1 MGLIQAGLDAAG
13 GVLADQWR
21 EYFYCDA
28 LDSNTLLARG
38 AKRTG
43 KRGSNK
49 RGEENVIS
57 DGSIVAVAD
66 GQCMLVVENGE
77 ILDVSADP
85 GEFVY
90 ETGTE
95 PTVFTGDLGEGLM
108 KSFEQVGRR
117 FTFGGSPGKDQRVYY
132 VNTKEIPGN
141 KYGTPTPV
149 SFRFVDKNIGL
160 DTDMAVRCNGEYSY
174 RIVDPLLFYKNVAG
188 NVSDAYT
195 RDSIDS
201 QLKSQ
206 LLTALQPAFARVSAL
221 GLRPSEVMAHTK
233 EIAEALNE
241 ELSGEWREARGIEIV
256 SFGINSISLSDEDR
270 EYISQ
275 LQRAAVNRD
284 PTMAAA
290 NITAAQA
297 QAMRDA
303 ANNAAGAAVGF
314 MGMGM
319 GMAGAA
325 GGVNA
330 ADLFAMGA
338 QQQQQQQQAQAP
350 APQAAAAPA
359 AGWTCECGTQN
370 TGKFCSNCGSQ
381 KPEPAPAGA
390 EWVCPTC
397 GNSNAGKFC
406 ANCGQARPADDSWLC
421 PNCASKNTGKF
432 CGDCGHPRP

>member
-1 MGLIQAGLDAAG
+1 MGLIAASLGAAG

-21 EYFYCDA
+21 EYIYCDA

-38 AKRTG
+38 EKRTG

-49 RGEENVIS
+49 RGEDNVIS

-66 GQCMLVVENGE
+66 GQCMIIVENGE
-77 ILDVSADP
+77 ILDVSAEP

-95 PTVFTGDLGEGLM
+95 PSVFTGEFGDSLT

-117 FTFGGSPGKDQRVYY
+117 FTFGGSAGKDQRVYY
-132 VNTKEIPGN
+132 INTKEIMGN

-160 DTDMAVRCNGEYSY
+160 DTDMAIRCNGEYSY
-174 RIVDPLLFYKNVAG
+174 RIVDPLMFYKNVAG
-188 NVSDAYT
+188 NVADVYT
-195 RDSIDS
+195 RDGIDS

-233 EIAEALNE
+233 DIADALNE
-241 ELSGEWREARGIEIV
+241 ELSAEWRQMRGIEIV
-256 SFGINSISLSDEDR
+256 AFGINSISLSDEDR
-270 EYISQ
+270 EYISS

-303 ANNAAGAAVGF
+303 ANNPGGAAVGF

-319 GMAGAA
+319 ANAA
-325 GGVNA
+325 GGMNA
-330 ADLFAMGA
+330 ANLYTMGA
-338 QQQQQQQQAQAP
+338 QQAP
-350 APQAAAAPA
+350 APVAAAG
-359 AGWTCECGTQN
+359 GWTCSCGAQN
-370 TGKFCSNCGSQ
+370 AGKFCSQCGQ
-381 KPEPAPAGA
+381 PKPEPAPAGDQ
-390 EWVCPTC
+390 WTCPTC
-397 GNSNAGKFC
+397 GNANSGKFCPQCGQAKPADDSWTCECGATNAGKFC
-406 ANCGQARPADDSWLC
+406 EN
-421 PNCASKNTGKF
+421 
-432 CGDCGHPRP
+432 CGHPRP

>member
-1 MGLIQAGLDAAG
+1 MGLIAASLGAAG

-21 EYFYCDA
+21 EYIYCDA

-38 AKRTG
+38 EKRTG

-49 RGEENVIS
+49 RGEDNVIS

-66 GQCMLVVENGE
+66 GQCMIIVENGE
-77 ILDVSADP
+77 ILDVSAEP

-95 PTVFTGDLGEGLM
+95 PSVFTGEFGDSLT

-117 FTFGGSPGKDQRVYY
+117 FTFGGSAGKDQRVYY
-132 VNTKEIPGN
+132 INTKEIMGN

-160 DTDMAVRCNGEYSY
+160 DTDMAIRCNGEYSY
-174 RIVDPLLFYKNVAG
+174 RIVDPLMFYKNVAG
-188 NVSDAYT
+188 NVADVYT
-195 RDSIDS
+195 RDGIDS

-233 EIAEALNE
+233 DIADALNE
-241 ELSGEWREARGIEIV
+241 ELSAEWRQMRGIEIV
-256 SFGINSISLSDEDR
+256 AFGINSISLSDEDR
-270 EYISQ
+270 EYISS

-303 ANNAAGAAVGF
+303 ANNPGGAAVGF

-319 GMAGAA
+319 ANAA
-325 GGVNA
+325 GGMSASN
-330 ADLFAMGA
+330 LYAMGA
-338 QQQQQQQQAQAP
+338 QQAQAP
-350 APQAAAAPA
+350 VAAAG
-359 AGWTCECGTQN
+359 GWTCSCGAQ
-370 TGKFCSNCGSQ
+370 
-381 KPEPAPAGA
+381 
-390 EWVCPTC
+390 
-397 GNSNAGKFC
+397 NAGKFC
-406 ANCGQARPADDSWLC
+406 SQCG
-421 PNCASKNTGKF
+421 
-432 CGDCGHPRP
+432 

>member
-1 MGLIQAGLDAAG
+1 MGLIAASLGAAG

-38 AKRTG
+38 EKRTG

-49 RGEENVIS
+49 RGEDNVIS

-66 GQCMLVVENGE
+66 GQCMIIVENGE
-77 ILDVSADP
+77 ILDVSAEP

-95 PTVFTGDLGEGLM
+95 PSVFTGEFGDSLT

-117 FTFGGSPGKDQRVYY
+117 FTFGGSAGKDQRVYY
-132 VNTKEIPGN
+132 INTKEIMGN

-160 DTDMAVRCNGEYSY
+160 DTDMAIRCNGEYSY
-174 RIVDPLLFYKNVAG
+174 RIVDPLMFYKNVAG
-188 NVSDAYT
+188 NVADVYT
-195 RDSIDS
+195 RDGIDS

-233 EIAEALNE
+233 DIADALNE
-241 ELSGEWREARGIEIV
+241 ELSAEWRQMRGIEIV
-256 SFGINSISLSDEDR
+256 AFGINSISLSDEDR
-270 EYISQ
+270 EYISS

-303 ANNAAGAAVGF
+303 ANNPGGAAVGF

-319 GMAGAA
+319 ANAA
-325 GGVNA
+325 GGMNA
-330 ADLFAMGA
+330 ANLYTMGA
-338 QQQQQQQQAQAP
+338 QQAQAP
-350 APQAAAAPA
+350 VAAAG
-359 AGWTCECGTQN
+359 GWTCSCGAQN
-370 TGKFCSNCGSQ
+370 AGKFCSQCGQ
-381 KPEPAPAGA
+381 PKPEPAPAGDQ
-390 EWVCPTC
+390 WTCPTC
-397 GNSNAGKFC
+397 GNANSGKFCPQCGQAKPADDSWTCECGATNAGKFC
-406 ANCGQARPADDSWLC
+406 ANCG
-421 PNCASKNTGKF
+421 
-432 CGDCGHPRP
+432 HPRP

>member
-1 MGLIQAGLDAAG
+1 MGLIAASLSAAG

-21 EYFYCDA
+21 EYIYCDA

-38 AKRTG
+38 EKRTG

-49 RGEENVIS
+49 RGEDNVIS

-66 GQCMLVVENGE
+66 GQCMIIVENGE
-77 ILDVSADP
+77 ILDVSAEP

-95 PTVFTGDLGEGLM
+95 PSVFTGEFGDSLT

-117 FTFGGSPGKDQRVYY
+117 FTFGGSAGKDQRVYY
-132 VNTKEIPGN
+132 INTKEIMGN

-160 DTDMAVRCNGEYSY
+160 DTDMAIRCNGEYSY
-174 RIVDPLLFYKNVAG
+174 RIVDPLMFYKNVAG
-188 NVSDAYT
+188 NVADVYT
-195 RDSIDS
+195 RDGIDS

-233 EIAEALNE
+233 DIADALNE
-241 ELSGEWREARGIEIV
+241 ELSTEWRQMRGIEIV
-256 SFGINSISLSDEDR
+256 AFGINSISLSDEDR
-270 EYISQ
+270 EYISS

-303 ANNAAGAAVGF
+303 ANNSGGAAVGF

-319 GMAGAA
+319 ANAA
-325 GGVNA
+325 GGMNA
-330 ADLFAMGA
+330 ANLYTMGA
-338 QQQQQQQQAQAP
+338 QQAQAP
-350 APQAAAAPA
+350 VAAAG
-359 AGWTCECGTQN
+359 GWTCSCGAQN
-370 TGKFCSNCGSQ
+370 AGKFCSQCGQ
-381 KPEPAPAGA
+381 PKPEPAPAGDQ
-390 EWVCPTC
+390 WTCPTC
-397 GNSNAGKFC
+397 GNANSGKFCPQCGQAKPADDSWTCECGATNAGKFC
-406 ANCGQARPADDSWLC
+406 ANCG
-421 PNCASKNTGKF
+421 
-432 CGDCGHPRP
+432 HPRP

>member
-1 MGLIQAGLDAAG
+1 MGLIAASLGAAG

-21 EYFYCDA
+21 EYIYCDA

-38 AKRTG
+38 EKRTG

-49 RGEENVIS
+49 RGEDNVIS

-66 GQCMLVVENGE
+66 GQCMIIVENGE
-77 ILDVSADP
+77 ILDVSAEP

-95 PTVFTGDLGEGLM
+95 PSVFTGEFGDSLT

-117 FTFGGSPGKDQRVYY
+117 FTFGGSAGKDQRVYY
-132 VNTKEIPGN
+132 INTKEIMGN

-160 DTDMAVRCNGEYSY
+160 DTDMAIRCNGEYSY
-174 RIVDPLLFYKNVAG
+174 RIVDPLMFYKNVAG
-188 NVSDAYT
+188 NVADVYT
-195 RDSIDS
+195 RDGIDS

-233 EIAEALNE
+233 DIADALNE
-241 ELSGEWREARGIEIV
+241 ELSAEWRQMRGIEIV
-256 SFGINSISLSDEDR
+256 AFGINSISLSDEDR
-270 EYISQ
+270 EYISS

-303 ANNAAGAAVGF
+303 ANNPGGAAVGF

-319 GMAGAA
+319 ANAA
-325 GGVNA
+325 GGMNA
-330 ADLFAMGA
+330 ANLYTMGA
-338 QQQQQQQQAQAP
+338 QQAP
-350 APQAAAAPA
+350 APVAAAG
-359 AGWTCECGTQN
+359 GWTCSCGAQN
-370 TGKFCSNCGSQ
+370 AGKFCSQCGQ
-381 KPEPAPAGA
+381 PKPEPAPAGDQ
-390 EWVCPTC
+390 WTCPTC
-397 GNSNAGKFC
+397 GNANSGKFCPQCGQAKPADDSWTCECGATNAGKFC
-406 ANCGQARPADDSWLC
+406 ANCG
-421 PNCASKNTGKF
+421 
-432 CGDCGHPRP
+432 HPRP

>member
-1 MGLIQAGLDAAG
+1 MGLIAASLGAAG

-21 EYFYCDA
+21 EYIYCDA

-38 AKRTG
+38 EKRTG

-49 RGEENVIS
+49 RGEDNVIS

-66 GQCMLVVENGE
+66 GQCMIIVENGE
-77 ILDVSADP
+77 ILDVSAEP

-95 PTVFTGDLGEGLM
+95 PSVFTGEFGDSLT

-117 FTFGGSPGKDQRVYY
+117 FTFGGSAGKDQRVYY
-132 VNTKEIPGN
+132 INTKEIMGN

-160 DTDMAVRCNGEYSY
+160 DTDMAIRCNGEYSY
-174 RIVDPLLFYKNVAG
+174 RIVDPLMFYKNVAG
-188 NVSDAYT
+188 NAADVYT
-195 RDSIDS
+195 RDGIDS

-233 EIAEALNE
+233 DIADALNE
-241 ELSGEWREARGIEIV
+241 ELSAEWRQMRGIEIV
-256 SFGINSISLSDEDR
+256 AFGINSISLSDEDR
-270 EYISQ
+270 EYISS

-303 ANNAAGAAVGF
+303 ANNPGGAAVGF

-319 GMAGAA
+319 ANAA
-325 GGVNA
+325 GGMNA
-330 ADLFAMGA
+330 ANLYTMGA
-338 QQQQQQQQAQAP
+338 QQAQAP
-350 APQAAAAPA
+350 VAAAG
-359 AGWTCECGTQN
+359 GWTCSCGAQN
-370 TGKFCSNCGSQ
+370 AGKFCSQCGQ
-381 KPEPAPAGA
+381 PKPEPAPAGDQ
-390 EWVCPTC
+390 WTCPTC
-397 GNSNAGKFC
+397 GNANSGKFCPQCGQAKPADDSWTCECGATNAGKFC
-406 ANCGQARPADDSWLC
+406 ANCG
-421 PNCASKNTGKF
+421 
-432 CGDCGHPRP
+432 HPRP

>member
-1 MGLIQAGLDAAG
+1 MGLIAASLGAAG

-21 EYFYCDA
+21 EYIYCDA

-38 AKRTG
+38 EKRTG

-49 RGEENVIS
+49 RGEDNVIS

-66 GQCMLVVENGE
+66 GQCMIIVENGE
-77 ILDVSADP
+77 ILDVSAEP

-95 PTVFTGDLGEGLM
+95 PSVFTGEFGDSLT

-117 FTFGGSPGKDQRVYY
+117 FTFGGSAGKDQRVYY
-132 VNTKEIPGN
+132 INTKEIMGN

-160 DTDMAVRCNGEYSY
+160 DTDMAIRCNGEYSY
-174 RIVDPLLFYKNVAG
+174 RIVDPLMFYKNVAG
-188 NVSDAYT
+188 NVADVYT
-195 RDSIDS
+195 RDGIDS

-233 EIAEALNE
+233 DIADALNE
-241 ELSGEWREARGIEIV
+241 ELSAEWRQMRGIEIV
-256 SFGINSISLSDEDR
+256 AFGINSISLSDEDR
-270 EYISQ
+270 EYISS

-303 ANNAAGAAVGF
+303 ANNPGGAAVGF

-319 GMAGAA
+319 ANAA
-325 GGVNA
+325 GGMNA
-330 ADLFAMGA
+330 ANLYTMGA
-338 QQQQQQQQAQAP
+338 QQAQAP
-350 APQAAAAPA
+350 VAAAG
-359 AGWTCECGTQN
+359 GWTCSCGAQN
-370 TGKFCSNCGSQ
+370 AGKFCSQCGQ
-381 KPEPAPAGA
+381 PKPEPAPAGDQ
-390 EWVCPTC
+390 WTCPTC
-397 GNSNAGKFC
+397 GNANSGKFCPQCGQAKPADDSWTCECGATNAGKFC
-406 ANCGQARPADDSWLC
+406 ANCG
-421 PNCASKNTGKF
+421 
-432 CGDCGHPRP
+432 HPRP

>member
-1 MGLIQAGLDAAG
+1 MGLIAASLGAAG

-38 AKRTG
+38 EKRTG

-49 RGEENVIS
+49 RGEDNVIS

-66 GQCMLVVENGE
+66 GQCMIIVENGE
-77 ILDVSADP
+77 ILDVSAEP

-95 PTVFTGDLGEGLM
+95 PSVFTGEFGDSLT

-117 FTFGGSPGKDQRVYY
+117 FTFGGSAGKDQRVYY
-132 VNTKEIPGN
+132 INTKEIMGN

-160 DTDMAVRCNGEYSY
+160 DTDMAIRCNGEYSY
-174 RIVDPLLFYKNVAG
+174 RIVDPLMFYKNVAG
-188 NVSDAYT
+188 NVADVYT
-195 RDSIDS
+195 RDGIDS

-233 EIAEALNE
+233 DIADALNE
-241 ELSGEWREARGIEIV
+241 ELSAEWRQMRGIEIV
-256 SFGINSISLSDEDR
+256 AFGINSISLSDEDR
-270 EYISQ
+270 EYISS

-303 ANNAAGAAVGF
+303 ANNPGGAAVGF

-319 GMAGAA
+319 ANAA
-325 GGVNA
+325 GGMNA
-330 ADLFAMGA
+330 ANLYTMGA
-338 QQQQQQQQAQAP
+338 QQAP
-350 APQAAAAPA
+350 APVAAAG
-359 AGWTCECGTQN
+359 GWTCSCGAQN
-370 TGKFCSNCGSQ
+370 AGKFCSQCGQ
-381 KPEPAPAGA
+381 PKPEPAPAGDQ
-390 EWVCPTC
+390 WTCPTC
-397 GNSNAGKFC
+397 GNANSGKFCPQCGQAKPADDSWTCECGATNAGKFC
-406 ANCGQARPADDSWLC
+406 ANCG
-421 PNCASKNTGKF
+421 
-432 CGDCGHPRP
+432 HPRP

>member
-1 MGLIQAGLDAAG
+1 MGLIAASLGAAG

-21 EYFYCDA
+21 EYIYCDA
-28 LDSNTLLARG
+28 LDSNTLLTRG
-38 AKRTG
+38 EKRTG

-49 RGEENVIS
+49 RGEDNVIS

-66 GQCMLVVENGE
+66 GQCMIIVENGE
-77 ILDVSADP
+77 ILDVSAEP

-95 PTVFTGDLGEGLM
+95 PSVFTGEFGDSLT

-117 FTFGGSPGKDQRVYY
+117 FTFGGSAGKDQRVYY
-132 VNTKEIPGN
+132 INTKEIMGN

-160 DTDMAVRCNGEYSY
+160 DTDMAIRCNGEYSY
-174 RIVDPLLFYKNVAG
+174 RIVDPLMFYKNVAG
-188 NVSDAYT
+188 NVADVYT
-195 RDSIDS
+195 RDGIDS

-233 EIAEALNE
+233 DIADALNE
-241 ELSGEWREARGIEIV
+241 ELSAEWRQMRGIEIV
-256 SFGINSISLSDEDR
+256 AFGINSISLSDEDR
-270 EYISQ
+270 EYISS

-303 ANNAAGAAVGF
+303 ANNPGGAAVGF

-319 GMAGAA
+319 ANAA
-325 GGVNA
+325 GGMNA
-330 ADLFAMGA
+330 ANLYTMGA
-338 QQQQQQQQAQAP
+338 QQAP
-350 APQAAAAPA
+350 TPVAAAG
-359 AGWTCECGTQN
+359 GWTCSCGAQN
-370 TGKFCSNCGSQ
+370 AGKFCSQCGQ
-381 KPEPAPAGA
+381 PKPEPAPAGDQ
-390 EWVCPTC
+390 WICPTC
-397 GNSNAGKFC
+397 GNANSGKFCPQCGQAKPADDSWTCECGATNAGKFC
-406 ANCGQARPADDSWLC
+406 ANCG
-421 PNCASKNTGKF
+421 
-432 CGDCGHPRP
+432 HPRP